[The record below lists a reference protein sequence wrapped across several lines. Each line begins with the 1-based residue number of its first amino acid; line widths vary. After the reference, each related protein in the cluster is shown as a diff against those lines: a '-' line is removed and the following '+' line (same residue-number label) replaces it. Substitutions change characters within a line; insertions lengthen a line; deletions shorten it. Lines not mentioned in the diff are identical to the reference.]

1 MTTAYYSTTPERRA
15 LIYGWFP
22 QTKLTKHNPTV
33 RAAARGV
40 LSAQGYEIDTYRLV
54 IRPPTPSHA
63 PTAEQKE
70 LLLYLMQE
78 WQYDFRR
85 E

>member
-1 MTTAYYSTTPERRA
+1 MTSFCSTTPERRA

-22 QTKLTKHNPTV
+22 HTKLTKHNPSV
-33 RAAARGV
+33 RTAAREV
-40 LSAQGYEIDTYRLV
+40 LAAQGYDIDTYRLM
-54 IRPPTPSHA
+54 IRPPTPSHT
-63 PTAEQKE
+63 PTDEQKE

-85 E
+85 D